1 MTVEY
6 YDDLTPFYKLMYP
19 DWEKSARRQANM
31 LDSMLREYGRG
42 KTETVLDVACGIGTQ
57 CIGLAQLG
65 YKLSASDL
73 SPVEV
78 EHARVEAIS
87 HGVAIDFRVG
97 DMREASSIFQEPF
110 DAVIACDNSIPHLLS
125 NAEILQAFS
134 QFHHCLKSGG
144 ICLISIRDYANLEKQ
159 SSQSVI
165 NPRLVHEFNE
175 EKVILFDLWKFEG
188 DFYEISTYIVQ
199 DKGNAGAQTQVI
211 RGGKYYCVEI
221 STLCELF
228 TQAGFFDVTVLD
240 DRYFQPVIIARKP

>member
-1 MTVEY
+1 MTAEY

-19 DWEKSARRQANM
+19 DWEKSMHRQANM
-31 LDSMLREYGRG
+31 LDSILREYGTG

-78 EHARVEAIS
+78 ERARAEAFS

-97 DMREASSIFQEPF
+97 DMKEATSIFQEQF
-110 DAVIACDNSIPHLLS
+110 DAVIACDNAIPHLLTNS
-125 NAEILQAFS
+125 EILQAFR
-134 QFHHCLKSGG
+134 QFHQCLKSGG
-144 ICLISIRDYANLEKQ
+144 ICLISVRDYAKLEKHPAQ
-159 SSQSVI
+159 PVI

-175 EKVILFDLWKFEG
+175 EKVILFDLWKFDG
-188 DFYEISTYIVQ
+188 DIYEISTYIVQ
-199 DKGNAGAQTQVI
+199 DKGNNGAQTQII
-211 RGGKYYCVEI
+211 RGGKYYRVEI
-221 STLCELF
+221 GTLCELF
-228 TQAGFFDVTVLD
+228 TQAGYLDVKVLD